1 MEKSKIQKP
10 IYYASKVL
18 YGAELLHDWEVMKAQ
33 VLADFVVECIIDNQE
48 AGGQEDMTPK
58 KAKMKAKI
66 WKVKGESSTKEYRV
80 L

>member
-1 MEKSKIQKP
+1 M
-10 IYYASKVL
+10 
-18 YGAELLHDWEVMKAQ
+18 
-33 VLADFVVECIIDNQE
+33 VECIIDNQE

-66 WKVKGESSTKEYRV
+66 WKVKGEASTKEYRV